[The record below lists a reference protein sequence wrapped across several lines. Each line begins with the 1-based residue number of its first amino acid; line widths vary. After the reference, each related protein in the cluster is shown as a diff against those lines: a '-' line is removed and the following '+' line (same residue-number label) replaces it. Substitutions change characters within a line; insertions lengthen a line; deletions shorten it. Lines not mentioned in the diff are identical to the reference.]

1 VTERRIAVYGGSFD
15 PLTLGH
21 ENVLGQAVKLFDEV
35 HIIVASNP
43 AKKAWIDAS
52 TRAFLCRQAIIAKN
66 YEESQ
71 VRISVLPTS
80 RNLYRY
86 ALEILN
92 AQWAIRGIRG
102 PRDLDDERDLRAA
115 NRAMTP
121 EVTPVYLLA
130 DPEFAHISSS
140 MVRGIIQSN
149 LDNWE
154 EEIEKFVSPLVAKF
168 LRMNKGKS

>member
-1 VTERRIAVYGGSFD
+1 VAEKRIAVYGGSFD
-15 PLTLGH
+15 PPTLGH
-21 ENVLGQAVKLFDEV
+21 ENVLAQAVKLFDEV

-43 AKKAWIDAS
+43 AKKAWIDAP
-52 TRAFLCRQAIIAKN
+52 TRELLWWQAIMAKN
-66 YEESQ
+66 YQESRVQ
-71 VRISVLPTS
+71 ISILPLS
-80 RNLYRY
+80 KNLYRY
-86 ALEILN
+86 ALEILK

-149 LDNWE
+149 LDNWR
-154 EEIEKFVSPLVAKF
+154 EEIDKFTSPLVAKF
-168 LRMNKGKS
+168 LRTYTGKS